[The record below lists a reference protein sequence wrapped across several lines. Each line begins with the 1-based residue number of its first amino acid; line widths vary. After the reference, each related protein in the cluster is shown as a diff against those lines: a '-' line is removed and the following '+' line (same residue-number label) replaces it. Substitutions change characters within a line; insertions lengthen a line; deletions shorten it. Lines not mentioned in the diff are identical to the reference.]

1 MTFAVS
7 PQAYDVATVSLRLAP
22 PVIHRTPDSDAQ
34 PDTARAND
42 PAKVREDRYRALRTR
57 ALAILTRREHTRA
70 ELARKLAAFAES
82 EAEIAPVLDELA
94 RRKLLSDERYAEAR
108 TVTLERKFGAARIEY
123 ELRAKGV
130 PAVIAAR
137 AVRAARDS
145 EVERA
150 RAAWRKRFGVP
161 PEDALER
168 AKQMRFLRARGFSF
182 DAIRAVVVGR
192 GDDEE

>member
-1 MTFAVS
+1 
-7 PQAYDVATVSLRLAP
+7 
-22 PVIHRTPDSDAQ
+22 
-34 PDTARAND
+34 
-42 PAKVREDRYRALRTR
+42 
-57 ALAILTRREHTRA
+57 
-70 ELARKLAAFAES
+70 
-82 EAEIAPVLDELA
+82 
-94 RRKLLSDERYAEAR
+94 
-108 TVTLERKFGAARIEY
+108 
-123 ELRAKGV
+123 
-130 PAVIAAR
+130 
-137 AVRAARDS
+137 RDS